1 MPPAATGIPHHEDP
15 RGGGRRLISFALV
28 PVLWPSPDHLS
39 RLGAAYLAV
48 KICLSGPATIT
59 VLQLQASRLWGAALL
74 LAAVSAIISGRP
86 PRLSRRDF
94 WLCALSG
101 ALMWVGGNGLAAVAS
116 RHAASNFVVMAL
128 GAIPLWSSLLDL
140 LFRGAKPQPRML
152 AGLAIGLGG
161 LVLVMAPALLAG
173 DRATLDPEHALA
185 TLACL
190 AGAGMSWALG
200 TLLQRPLMGRSGPAW
215 TATYQIL
222 AAALVL
228 TLPALVEGAPL
239 PLAPSNAQLGA
250 FAFLIVFASV
260 IGLISFIHV
269 VRSFTPSIA
278 STFAY
283 VNPVVGIL
291 LGWLVLGEIPAPFRW
306 SAWRS
311 SSSASR
317 SSLAKRSIVAPR
329 EKRHRRRANSRG
341 RSELW

>member
-1 MPPAATGIPHHEDP
+1 MKTREAAVAA
-15 RGGGRRLISFALV
+15 SS
-28 PVLWPSPDHLS
+28 PSPSLLSYGHL
-39 RLGAAYLAV
+39 LIIYLVWGAAYLAV

-59 VLQLQASRLWGAALL
+59 VLQLQTARLWGAALL
-74 LAAVSAIISGRP
+74 LAAVSAITSGRP

-101 ALMWVGGNGLAAVAS
+101 VLMWVGGNGLAAVAS
-116 RHAASNFVVMAL
+116 LHAASNFVVMAL

-140 LFRGAKPQPRML
+140 LFRGEKPQPRML
-152 AGLAIGLGG
+152 AGLAIGLCG

-173 DRATLDPEHALA
+173 DRATLDPEHAHA

-222 AAALVL
+222 AAALVP
-228 TLPALVEGAPL
+228 TLPALVEGAAL

-260 IGLISFIHV
+260 IGLMSFIHV

-291 LGWLVLGEIPAPFRW
+291 LGWLVLGEIPATLSLVGMAIVLVGIAIILRQA
-306 SAWRS
+306 SERS
-311 SSSASR
+311 SAGKAEPVCSR
-317 SSLAKRSIVAPR
+317 RDKPR
-329 EKRHRRRANSRG
+329 
-341 RSELW
+341 